1 MPAPLRN
8 SGRNWLAYAAS
19 LGVLFALIGWSAW
32 SLRAPREA
40 DVPAPLPVS
49 AESALAQ
56 LLAGNDRFVHSARVE
71 STDTRHDALDR
82 QRLAKGQHPVAA
94 IVCCADSR
102 VCPEFIFDQRPGM
115 LFEIRNAG
123 NVVDEDV
130 LGSLEYAVDHCHVP
144 LILILGHERCGA
156 VQAVSEAGDQPLP
169 YHLRDLQRHMSGIQ
183 GQAPRGGEEPTR
195 QALDALSLQNAREQA
210 LIVLR
215 ESRLLKEAVEHGA
228 ASLRY
233 GIYHMESGSVD
244 IFDL

>member
-1 MPAPLRN
+1 MQAPQN
-8 SGRNWLAYAAS
+8 SQQNWVAYAVS
-19 LGVLFALIGWSAW
+19 LAVLTALILWAAW
-32 SLRAPREA
+32 TWRAPREA
-40 DVPAPLPVS
+40 EAPVPLAVS
-49 AESALAQ
+49 AGSALAQ
-56 LLAGNDRFVHSARVE
+56 LLAGNDRYVHSARVQ
-71 STDTRHDALDR
+71 STDTKHDALDR
-82 QRLAKGQHPVAA
+82 QRLAQGQHPVAA

-102 VCPEFIFDQRPGM
+102 VCPEFIFDQRPGT

-156 VQAVSEAGDQPLP
+156 VQAVSEAGDRPLP

-183 GQAPRGGEEPTR
+183 GQAARGGEEPTR

-215 ESRLLKEAVEHGA
+215 ESQILREAVEHGT

-244 IFDL
+244 VFDL